1 MANGNKQGINID
13 INSLRRL
20 SCPKCKEG
28 FTFMQVFDVRA
39 IPALLSPLGQAGA
52 MFNQLGFACMQCGE
66 VYTNQ
71 QLADIAVK
79 ALDTPN
85 SPLTLLTGGKV
96 MEEN

>member
-1 MANGNKQGINID
+1 MVSGNKQGININ
-13 INSLRRL
+13 INDLRKL
-20 SCPKCKEG
+20 ACPKCKEG

-39 IPALLSPLGQAGA
+39 IPALISPAGQAGA

-85 SPLTLLTGGKV
+85 SPLTLPTSGKV
-96 MEEN
+96 TEEN